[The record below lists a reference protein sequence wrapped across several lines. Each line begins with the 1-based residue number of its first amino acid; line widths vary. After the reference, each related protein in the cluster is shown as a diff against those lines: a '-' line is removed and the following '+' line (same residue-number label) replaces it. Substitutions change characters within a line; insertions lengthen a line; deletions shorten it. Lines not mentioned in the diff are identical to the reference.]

1 MANLSGDN
9 ASFATFATTLDFGT
23 TGGVAHTIANGVTVS
38 SGDATPALTNTS
50 SGYSTLANGLNGNIM
65 GRAAQD
71 ISYLSFNFTVPAG
84 SEAVAFKWM
93 FGTEEYNEYGGQYTD
108 ITAVWIDGVNYL
120 TFPDG
125 REVEFLKATGA
136 GSNVD
141 PGTGAFF
148 TDNTGGALNVEYD
161 GLTPPDV
168 LVGLL
173 NTSIT
178 THTMQIAVAD
188 TGDAS
193 VDSLLGLQP
202 LGILDAQ
209 DNGGGNG
216 NGYLSS
222 YYLGTANTDT
232 LNGAGGGGASEQ
244 FFGLAG
250 DDVLNGVD
258 QSDKLYGGDG
268 DDTLFGGAGADLLVG
283 GAGAD
288 IFKYNS
294 IGDGATTT
302 AASDMILDFS
312 SAQGDKI
319 QFRTTGFGG
328 INSLTNNTNYVE
340 IAFSGDNLGELKAA
354 IADGTID
361 GLADDNV
368 ADNTDYIAFLT
379 FTDNNTSD
387 GNSSANFLLYDDDN
401 VGDNGLT
408 VLADMNLTTASDITT
423 TDFTFV

>member
-1 MANLSGDN
+1 
-9 ASFATFATTLDFGT
+9 
-23 TGGVAHTIANGVTVS
+23 
-38 SGDATPALTNTS
+38 
-50 SGYSTLANGLNGNIM
+50 
-65 GRAAQD
+65 
-71 ISYLSFNFTVPAG
+71 
-84 SEAVAFKWM
+84 
-93 FGTEEYNEYGGQYTD
+93 
-108 ITAVWIDGVNYL
+108 
-120 TFPDG
+120 
-125 REVEFLKATGA
+125 
-136 GSNVD
+136 
-141 PGTGAFF
+141 
-148 TDNTGGALNVEYD
+148 
-161 GLTPPDV
+161 
-168 LVGLL
+168 
-173 NTSIT
+173 
-178 THTMQIAVAD
+178 
-188 TGDAS
+188 
-193 VDSLLGLQP
+193 
-202 LGILDAQ
+202 
-209 DNGGGNG
+209 
-216 NGYLSS
+216 
-222 YYLGTANTDT
+222 
-232 LNGAGGGGASEQ
+232 
-244 FFGLAG
+244 
-250 DDVLNGVD
+250 
-258 QSDKLYGGDG
+258 
-268 DDTLFGGAGADLLVG
+268 LLVG